1 VHFFKDVILVNVFGA
16 GVNDNHVE
24 DDEMKNDDFLT
35 NVTRTDTIK
44 VLGFGQGSVGHGR
57 DSRYWDTDDRRRDE
71 DYNEDDVEHDS
82 KVHRDGESSEKVHN
96 LVKVKNYKEKA
107 KRVEDRKGVGLY
119 NEDGR
124 KELKMYE
131 KEYEASLKSTGNLGN
146 KSDIKNLLLD
156 DEDNGEQNGAADS
169 ENDYD
174 DGIDFHD
181 PRTEEYGGDS
191 EHDKEENSSE
201 TTVHV
206 KDNRVSSS
214 FLDAKTKDQNSA
226 KDNQEDSSSLLEKGS
241 LNSQSSDDGNT
252 DSRHADNIGGRS
264 TSKSRSDSKKKSK
277 RHKYS
282 GNFKFLFFNVCMQSC
297 KCHTLKP

>member
-1 VHFFKDVILVNVFGA
+1 
-16 GVNDNHVE
+16 
-24 DDEMKNDDFLT
+24 
-35 NVTRTDTIK
+35 
-44 VLGFGQGSVGHGR
+44 VGHGR